1 MAFVCPNIVQETTT
15 TAGTGTITLLGPVT
29 GWLDFDSQLG
39 AGDTCPYTIENATQK
54 ESGIGTFQ
62 TGPDRIERTTV
73 LFSTNGGA
81 LVDFSAGTKNV
92 YGALPGELVASLLDP
107 AAAAGIVART
117 AAQTYTARTL
127 TAGTGITVANGSGVS
142 GNPTISEAIFSAL
155 AANGLLARTA
165 ANTYVPRTL
174 TAGAGISIANGD
186 GQAGNPTVTRTAS
199 SVAIAIAMTDEIS
212 PLFTLNPAVALAT
225 FHIPYPFSLSGV
237 FAGLTH
243 YGTGADLVTVD
254 VKKNGTTLLS
264 TVITIDAGENSS
276 LTAATPP
283 VLTTNPTSL
292 VQGDVIECLLS
303 QADTY
308 ELATGLKVYLLGSR
322 L

>member
-174 TAGAGISIANGD
+174 TAGAGISVANGD
-186 GQAGNPTVTRTAS
+186 GVSGNPTVTRTAS
-199 SVAIAIAMTDEIS
+199 TMAIGIPMTDELS
-212 PLFTLNPAVALAT
+212 PLFTPTPSAALVT
-225 FHIPYPFSLSGV
+225 FHAPYAFSLNGCMLGVNTAGSG
-237 FAGLTH
+237 AQII
-243 YGTGADLVTVD
+243 TVD
-254 VKKNGTTLLS
+254 VSRNGTSIFSTLP
-264 TVITIDAGENSS
+264 TIDEGELTS
-276 LTAATPP
+276 LTAAIPP
-283 VLTTNPTSL
+283 VISGAPVS
-292 VQGDVIECLLS
+292 VAQGDKFEFRLWQIDE
-303 QADTY
+303 DN
-308 ELATGLKVYLLGSR
+308 LATGLKAYLIGSKI
-322 L
+322 